1 MYLNYI
7 TYKSYFVNKIDKNDS
22 ISNLIRYG
30 TNSSLSGVRL
40 DIECCQIRI

>member
-30 TNSSLSGVRL
+30 TAPHIIRRSPGYRILVR
-40 DIECCQIRI
+40 

>member
-30 TNSSLSGVRL
+30 TNTLTIGCSSGY
-40 DIECCQIRI
+40 RIVVK

>member
-30 TNSSLSGVRL
+30 TNILIIGRSSGY
-40 DIECCQIRI
+40 RIVVK